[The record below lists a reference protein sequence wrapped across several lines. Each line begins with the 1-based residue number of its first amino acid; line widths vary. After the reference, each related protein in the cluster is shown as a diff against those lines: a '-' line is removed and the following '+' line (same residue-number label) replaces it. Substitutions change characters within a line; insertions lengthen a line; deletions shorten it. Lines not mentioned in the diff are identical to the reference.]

1 MEKDKYALIEIPE
14 EVKEGIQKFS
24 KVNWDRNEAL
34 FNGATLED
42 IYFTTAIAEEVGEVC
57 GIIKKLKRGFNERE
71 LLKCRN
77 KYLALNPGIKSQDIP
92 GADYFRSEWYKNQ
105 SHNLAG
111 EVADVFVYLNLLAY
125 KNGINLMA
133 AVEEKFNQVTLEMK
147 PHKEHE

>member
-1 MEKDKYALIEIPE
+1 MEQDKYALVEIPK
-14 EVKEGIQKFS
+14 EVKEGIQSFS
-24 KVNWDRNEAL
+24 KTNWARNEAL

-57 GIIKKLKRGFNERE
+57 GVIKKLKRGFNERE
-71 LLKCRN
+71 LLKTRN
-77 KYLALNPGIKSQDIP
+77 KFLRENPGIQAEHMP
-92 GADYFRSEWYKNQ
+92 GADYFRTEWYKNQ
-105 SHNLAG
+105 TQKLAG

-125 KNGINLMA
+125 KNGINLMQ